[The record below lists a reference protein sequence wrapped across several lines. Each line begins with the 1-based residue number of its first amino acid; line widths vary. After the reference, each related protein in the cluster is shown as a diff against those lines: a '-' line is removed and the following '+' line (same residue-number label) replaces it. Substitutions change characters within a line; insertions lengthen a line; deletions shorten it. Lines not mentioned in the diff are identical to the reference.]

1 MEMYRKIRQMIHNN
15 YLDLTKLWNR
25 KDYYKNS
32 FDAVLEELNGFVMN
46 HEENDNVLPSQ
57 IYENTSGQS
66 DKSSWSTHT
75 KEISDDDENYLED
88 QTVWNRIENASC
100 PFSDES
106 NHENHDMLHDQTVW
120 NRIENASC
128 PSDDDENYL
137 EDQTVWD
144 RMENASCT
152 FFDESNH
159 ENHDM
164 NIIYRL
170 PHLDLEMGEND
181 NYYDEGGC
189 PFDSDNL
196 ANWDGDQQVGF
207 RE

>member
-25 KDYYKNS
+25 KDNYKNS

-46 HEENDNVLPSQ
+46 HEENDNLLPSE
-57 IYENTSGQS
+57 IHENTSGQS
-66 DKSSWSTHT
+66 DKSSWSTQT
-75 KEISDDDENYLED
+75 KEISDDENYL
-88 QTVWNRIENASC
+88 
-100 PFSDES
+100 
-106 NHENHDMLHDQTVW
+106 
-120 NRIENASC
+120 
-128 PSDDDENYL
+128 DDG
-137 EDQTVWD
+137 TVWD

-152 FFDESNH
+152 SFDESNH
-159 ENHDM
+159 KNHGM
-164 NIIYRL
+164 NIIYRF
-170 PHLDLEMGEND
+170 PHLDLEMGDND

-189 PFDSDNL
+189 PFDSYNL

>member
-25 KDYYKNS
+25 KDNYKNS

-46 HEENDNVLPSQ
+46 HEENNILLPSQ
-57 IYENTSGQS
+57 IHENISEQS
-66 DKSSWSTHT
+66 DKSSWSTQT
-75 KEISDDDENYLED
+75 KEISDDDENYL
-88 QTVWNRIENASC
+88 
-100 PFSDES
+100 
-106 NHENHDMLHDQTVW
+106 
-120 NRIENASC
+120 
-128 PSDDDENYL
+128 DDG
-137 EDQTVWD
+137 TVWD

-152 FFDESNH
+152 SFDESNH
-159 ENHDM
+159 KNHGM
-164 NIIYRL
+164 HIIYRL
-170 PHLDLEMGEND
+170 PHLDLEIGDND

-189 PFDSDNL
+189 PFDSYNL